1 MSIEYYPL
9 VCCSCG
15 VSFALSNEHMR
26 GLRESHKTFY
36 CPNGCS
42 QHYPAKSK
50 SEEIDQLKRQ
60 LDAEQLKLAELKNGK
75 CPFCLKA
82 VKDLSSHIQRRHT

>member
-1 MSIEYYPL
+1 MTIEYSPL
-9 VCCSCG
+9 SCSSCG
-15 VSFALSNEHMR
+15 IAFALSSDHMR
-26 GLRESHKTFY
+26 RLRESHKTFY

-50 SEEIDQLKRQ
+50 SEEIDQLKRRLETEKQ
-60 LDAEQLKLAELKNGK
+60 LVAELKNGQ
-75 CPFCLKA
+75 CPFCLKT